1 VPPDRKTM
9 ASGDSAESPEGA
21 LSNGDD
27 KPGLKDIGNLKARL
41 GMLSKAK
48 AEPAAPAPQPSV
60 ATSPFAEEPR
70 AVRAPAVDLTAGG
83 DVELGADT
91 AIVRIE
97 APPPAPAPAP
107 KAPAPAPKAPAPAPS
122 LGLGEDLFS
131 RPAPQAAP
139 PVDKRAEQAA
149 AAARFAAEDAARK
162 AAEPPPNV
170 EFAHPLQRGN
180 FQEAQA
186 SVNLSAEEE
195 AVLNSFE
202 GSQRGVKLSF
212 ALTLT
217 GVVGVLLLGFGFIM
231 GDVRS
236 SRRLVNAQIDA
247 SIRVRELMLP
257 HLDRLQEVAPII
269 AAMSRNPEA
278 VDWERVKMLPDDLT
292 GVSPSILSHPVPLD
306 KDLVNLVGRSVIDI
320 NALFTAIAEHKL
332 ATLRRDKAELES
344 LMQGDEF
351 FTKYQQ
357 FAVYSPP
364 APFDP
369 KAVPVRS
376 NRPQDGRVVALSGE
390 ATVDEATGEAM
401 IPVRYRKA
409 EDDKNVMVR
418 GLVLLPKNDL
428 LSSGGG
434 NVQTLYT
441 LRVKAL
447 AAQTKKLLEYEKG
460 LREVI
465 EAQASREKVFSF

>member
-1 VPPDRKTM
+1 M
-9 ASGDSAESPEGA
+9 PEGA

-27 KPGLKDIGNLKARL
+27 KPGLKDIGSLKARL

-60 ATSPFAEEPR
+60 ATSPFAEESR
-70 AVRAPAVDLTAGG
+70 AAQAPAVDLTAGG
-83 DVELGADT
+83 EVEIGSDT

-97 APPPAPAPAP
+97 PAAPAAQAPRAPAP
-107 KAPAPAPKAPAPAPS
+107 KAPAPAPGLS
-122 LGLGEDLFS
+122 LGDDLFA
-131 RPAPQAAP
+131 RPAPEQR

-149 AAARFAAEDAARK
+149 AAALFAAEEAARK

-170 EFAHPLQRGN
+170 GFAHPLQRGS
-180 FQEAQA
+180 FQEAA
-186 SVNLSAEEE
+186 VPVDLSADEE

-202 GSQRGVKLSF
+202 GRQRGVKLSL
-212 ALTLT
+212 ALAMT
-217 GVVGVLLLGFGFIM
+217 GGIGLLLLAFGFII

-269 AAMSRNPEA
+269 AAMSRQPDA

-292 GVSPSILSHPVPLD
+292 GVSPSILSNPVPLD
-306 KDLVNLVGRSVIDI
+306 KDLVTLVGRAVVDI
-320 NALFTAIAEHKL
+320 NNLFTMIAEHKL
-332 ATLRRDKAELES
+332 ATLRRDKVELES
-344 LMQGDEF
+344 VAAGDEF
-351 FTKYQQ
+351 YTKYKQ
-357 FAVYSPP
+357 FAVYAQP

-376 NRPQDGRVVALSGE
+376 NRPQEGRVVALSGE
-390 ATVDEATGEAM
+390 AIIDEASGEAM

-418 GLVLLPKNDL
+418 GLTLVPKNDL

-447 AAQTKKLLEYEKG
+447 AAQTKKILEYEKG